1 MQKTQSRQ
9 YIYWE
14 KIFEKMKAE
23 LQVVVQV
30 RVCQSKTID
39 KVILGGGNN
48 ICKVGVMKEH
58 NTCVKQ
64 EYFYTDGTS

>member
-39 KVILGGGNN
+39 KVILGGGKRLSKDT
-48 ICKVGVMKEH
+48 KVGK
-58 NTCVKQ
+58 VKYVQ
-64 EYFYTDGTS
+64 QIRSVW